1 MKQPLGGTPAHTR
14 NGRERLSCIRSY
26 VRTIVRTM
34 SRAAADRAAVDAAA
48 AARPV
53 VDNLGSTPAH
63 RGSVLTD
70 LEEGCHATEDRGE
83 RLLGRPVNSTG
94 TSGAQTRLVSE
105 TATTD
110 RASLFL
116 PYLGPALAPQ
126 PGTYSEPALEC
137 GRAAAEQAHLLNA
150 FAGMQEAVVLGGL
163 VGRLRAVA
171 IGIAALTEPADRV
184 WVVELAARG
193 RIRRGATWGV
203 AGRVDAS
210 AVADTVADAVR
221 RGQVPQPEGALL
233 IDVVDQRL
241 TVYGALR

>member
-1 MKQPLGGTPAHTR
+1 MRRKTVVDDCWGGRWTVRAR
-14 NGRERLSCIRSY
+14 RER
-26 VRTIVRTM
+26 
-34 SRAAADRAAVDAAA
+34 
-48 AARPV
+48 
-53 VDNLGSTPAH
+53 
-63 RGSVLTD
+63 
-70 LEEGCHATEDRGE
+70 
-83 RLLGRPVNSTG
+83 
-94 TSGAQTRLVSE
+94 QTRLVSE
-105 TATTD
+105 IATTE
-110 RASLFL
+110 RASLLL

-126 PGTYSEPALEC
+126 PGTCSEPAPES

-150 FAGMQEAVVLGGL
+150 FAEMDNAVVRDGL

-171 IGIAALTEPADRV
+171 IGIEALTEPADRV